1 MAKKIVPLLL
11 ILALLGSVCGAVSA
25 DQMPDQNRTGSIS
38 VGMAYHGQSVPGGN
52 LTIYKVADVSQ
63 EDAAFVY
70 TAEFSTCQMPLEDLQ
85 DPMLAL
91 ELEAIAREQELP
103 GSTKTMDENGRAK
116 FENLTIGLYLLVQTK
131 PAPGYNKVNPFLVSL
146 PGQREGAYIYDVDA
160 SPKVALEPEETEPT
174 ETTEPTVPTTKPP
187 SLPQTGQLSWPVPVL
202 AIAGLILLCI
212 GWLMRESERRKTHES

>member
-1 MAKKIVPLLL
+1 MAKKVVSLLL
-11 ILALLGSVCGAVSA
+11 ILALLGSVCAAVSA
-25 DQMPDQNRTGSIS
+25 DQMPDHSRTGSIS
-38 VGMAYHGQSVPGGN
+38 VSMAYLGEPVPGGN
-52 LTIYKVADVSQ
+52 LMLYKVADVSH
-63 EDAAFVY
+63 EDAVFVY
-70 TAEFSTCQMPLEDLQ
+70 TEAFSGCEMSLEDIQ

-91 ELEAIAREQELP
+91 ELEAIAREQELV
-103 GSTKTMDENGRAK
+103 GTTKNMDENGRAK
-116 FENLTIGLYLLVQTK
+116 FENLTIGLYLLVQTE

-202 AIAGLILLCI
+202 AIGGLILLCV
-212 GWLMRESERRKTHES
+212 GWLLRESERRKKHES

>member
-1 MAKKIVPLLL
+1 MAKKVVSLLL
-11 ILALLGSVCGAVSA
+11 ILVLLGSVFGAVSA
-25 DQMPDQNRTGSIS
+25 DQLPDYNRIGSVS
-38 VGMAYHGQSVPGGN
+38 VTMAYLGEPVPGGD
-52 LTIYKVADVSQ
+52 LTLYKVADVSH
-63 EDAAFVY
+63 EDAVFVY
-70 TAEFSTCQMPLEDLQ
+70 TDSFSGCEMSLEDIQ

-91 ELEAIAREQELP
+91 ELAAIAREQALS
-103 GSTKTMDENGRAK
+103 GTTRTMDENGRAK
-116 FENLTIGLYLLVQTK
+116 FENLTIGLYLLVQTE

-202 AIAGLILLCI
+202 AIGGLILLCV
-212 GWLMRESERRKTHES
+212 GWLLRESERRKKHES